1 MRLMNNKILDDINNL
16 INSNVEEQTAYKSA
30 ADTINNEELKEVFIV
45 YIHKKAEYIDELKRI
60 AKELF
65 GNSKKEFPLQHY
77 SIPMDGGDLSILKK
91 CETLE
96 EKSIR
101 NYESV
106 LNDEM
111 PQNIKETLLKQCNG
125 IKDAQLHMKSLVEKF

>member
-1 MRLMNNKILDDINNL
+1 MRLMNSKILSGINNL
-16 INSNVEEQTAYKSA
+16 INSNVEEQTAYKGA

-45 YIHKKAEYIDELKRI
+45 YIQKKAEYIDELKRI

-65 GNSKKEFPLQHY
+65 GNGKKEFPLQHY
-77 SIPMDGGDLSILKK
+77 SITMDGGDLSIIRK

-96 EKSIR
+96 EKSIK

-106 LNDEM
+106 LNDEI

-125 IKDAQLHMKSLVEKF
+125 IKEAQLHMRSLVEKY